1 MEARFN
7 YAKAAPGV
15 YKAMLG
21 LDQYLEDCGL
31 EESLLHHQTARLPDQ
46 RLRLLSRYA
55 LEGPARERGTGTAA
69 VLVGRVARMPLLH
82 RTRTRRSGLD
92 GVGHARRQRAC
103 ARQRVRTSARA
114 FQRERIVGPDCR
126 RLRHQRLEPAVNCEP
141 HGPGSL
147 PSCENSPT
155 RKTSI
160 GERRQ
165 GIDLCGWR
173 VTQIVAGDSDLAH
186 DCS

>member
-31 EESLLHHQTARLPDQ
+31 EESLLHLIRLRLPDQ

-82 RTRTRRSGLD
+82 RTRTRRSGVD
-92 GVGHARRQRAC
+92 GGRHADNER
-103 ARQRVRTSARA
+103 ARA
-114 FQRERIVGPDCR
+114 
-126 RLRHQRLEPAVNCEP
+126 RH
-141 HGPGSL
+141 
-147 PSCENSPT
+147 
-155 RKTSI
+155 
-160 GERRQ
+160 
-165 GIDLCGWR
+165 R
-173 VTQIVAGDSDLAH
+173 V
-186 DCS
+186 